1 MKETKIITN
10 KFVKSEFLD
19 EAPRV
24 VRISVTDHYAT
35 DNSSS
40 DDDDDEYEH
49 FQNRI
54 MKRFVHE
61 IRMEKC
67 SNSPAN
73 SEVHG
78 GGTNNSVLKQRSR
91 RNNSGEV
98 RPVKSEQVNPKVKK
112 YRGVRLRPWGR
123 FSAEIRDPVR
133 GQRLWLGTF
142 DTAEEAAMS
151 YDRAAIRIKGA
162 NATTNILQAPPKI
175 GQVIEESESNSM
187 MVNNIELFKEPHVSS
202 PTSVLRFEY
211 SLEVHKTEP
220 REVKE
225 EVESEA
231 YFQDSNLWFPDS
243 QFSCQ
248 YTEYD
253 EPPLPMFFDHIT
265 SNDNLNFRGS
275 PFHLE
280 QDFESCKWDIDN
292 YFQEQGS
299 IEK

>member
-10 KFVKSEFLD
+10 KFVKSEFLN

-35 DNSSS
+35 DTSS
-40 DDDDDEYEH
+40 DEDEEYEH
-49 FQNRI
+49 YQHRR

-67 SNSPAN
+67 SNSPEN
-73 SEVHG
+73 REVHG
-78 GGTNNSVLKQRSR
+78 GGTNNSVLKQRSG
-91 RNNSGEV
+91 RNNTGKV
-98 RPVKSEQVNPKVKK
+98 RPVKSEQVDPKVKK

-123 FSAEIRDPVR
+123 WSAEIRDPVR

-142 DTAEEAAMS
+142 NTAEEAAMS

-162 NATTNILQAPPKI
+162 NATTNILQAPPKPDE
-175 GQVIEESESNSM
+175 VNEESESHSM

-211 SLEVHKTEP
+211 SLEEHKTEP
-220 REVKE
+220 IEVKE

-248 YTEYD
+248 YSEY
-253 EPPLPMFFDHIT
+253 EEAPLPMFYDHFT
-265 SNDNLNFRGS
+265 SDDNLNFRDS
-275 PFHLE
+275 PLHLE
-280 QDFESCKWDIDN
+280 EDFESCKWDMDS

-299 IEK
+299 T